1 MGEIVAVKILTS
13 LWEEQTL
20 PDNIRVTWRRG
31 NQKEIDQAKEVFAS
45 YLADGWLAFAD
56 EPTARQQIFEFNSRC
71 ERIIL
76 MPPLG
81 GG

>member
-1 MGEIVAVKILTS
+1 MGEMVAVRILTS
-13 LWEEQTL
+13 LMEEQTL

-31 NQKEIDQAKEVFAS
+31 NQKEIDRAKEVFTS
-45 YLADGWLAFAD
+45 YLIDGWLAFAD
-56 EPTARQQIFEFNSRC
+56 EPTARQQIFEFNPRC
-71 ERIIL
+71 ERILL

>member
-1 MGEIVAVKILTS
+1 MGEMVAVRILTS
-13 LWEEQTL
+13 LMEEQTL

-31 NQKEIDQAKEVFAS
+31 NQKEIDRAGEVFAS
-45 YLADGWLAFAD
+45 YLADGWLAFDD
-56 EPTARQQIFEFNSRC
+56 EPTSRQQIFEFNSRC

>member
-1 MGEIVAVKILTS
+1 MGEIVAVRILTS
-13 LWEEQTL
+13 LMEEHTL

-31 NQKEIDQAKEVFAS
+31 NQKEMDQAEEVFAS
-45 YLADGWLAFAD
+45 YLADGWLAFID
-56 EPTARQQIFEFNSRC
+56 EPKARQQIFEFNPRY
-71 ERIIL
+71 ERIVL

>member
-1 MGEIVAVKILTS
+1 MGEMVAVTILTS
-13 LWEEQTL
+13 LMEEQTL
-20 PDNIRVTWRRG
+20 PAHIRVTWQRG
-31 NQKEIDQAKEVFAS
+31 NQKEIDRAEEVFTS

-56 EPTARQQIFEFNSRC
+56 EPTARRQIFEFKSTC
-71 ERIIL
+71 KRIVL